1 MRIKD
6 ILPVSAIFLSNY
18 FVINYKNE
26 TCMRHGMDLKIECLF
41 YLFEIRAF
49 IEFWQISG

>member
-6 ILPVSAIFLSNY
+6 ILPVSAIFQSNY

-26 TCMRHGMDLKIECLF
+26 TYIGYGIGLKIECLF
-41 YLFEIRAF
+41 YIFEMPAF